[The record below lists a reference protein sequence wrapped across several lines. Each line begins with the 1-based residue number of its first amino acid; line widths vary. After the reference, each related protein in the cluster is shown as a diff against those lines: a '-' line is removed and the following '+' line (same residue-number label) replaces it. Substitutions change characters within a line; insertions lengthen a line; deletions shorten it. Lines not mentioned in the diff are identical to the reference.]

1 MKKYVIAA
9 LAAAGLF
16 AFSTTDAS
24 AQYYYGGYYGYY
36 PSSPGISINFGYYD
50 SPRHRYRHHHRRYD
64 RYRHYDRYHHR
75 HRHHHRRGYGR
86 W

>member
-36 PSSPGISINFGYYD
+36 PSSPGLSINFGYYD
-50 SPRHRYRHHHRRYD
+50 APRYRHHHRRYD